1 MSEAGMWEAIR
12 PRLKKLDPV
21 RIENVVGSGTPDVNY
36 NDGWIE
42 LKYLDAWPARE
53 NTPVRIDHFTPQQKA
68 WLVRRS
74 NAGGKAW
81 LLLKVGKTDWLL
93 FDGMTAARFVGQ
105 ITKQEL
111 YERAHAYSA
120 HLPTFKELKQWLLN

>member
-12 PRLKKLDPV
+12 PRLKKFDPV

-42 LKYLDAWPARE
+42 LKYLDAWPVRD

-68 WLVRRS
+68 WLVRRES
-74 NAGGKAW
+74 TGGKAW

-93 FDGMTAARFVGQ
+93 FTGMTAAQHVGKVAQ
-105 ITKQEL
+105 QEL
-111 YERAHAYSA
+111 YELAHAHSA
-120 HLPTFKELKQWLLN
+120 QLPTTKELIQWLFN